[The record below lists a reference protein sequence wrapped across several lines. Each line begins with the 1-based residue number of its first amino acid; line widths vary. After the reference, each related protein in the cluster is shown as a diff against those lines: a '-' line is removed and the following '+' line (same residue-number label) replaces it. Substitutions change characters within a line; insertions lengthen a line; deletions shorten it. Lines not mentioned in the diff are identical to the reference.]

1 MKHFFKYVLSVT
13 LATMLVTSCE
23 TTELDIR
30 DNENSL
36 RDDQKDANLLLNEIQ
51 IRYAELMESL
61 SEPASETVRLLVMQ
75 NRQYVNA
82 YSPEFFND
90 DWDDA
95 YRSVLKDIKEM
106 NELAVQN
113 NLFHHI
119 AIGQIIEADLI
130 TTLVDFFGDVPF
142 SEIGLG
148 LDNLNPV
155 EDSGADIYS
164 SAFDIINSAIDN
176 FGQSVISQNEVAI
189 DFYYN
194 RNWSTWIKLANT
206 MKLKL
211 LVKTRLVNSSAL
223 TEFQAIV
230 NSGNYIQTNAEDFQ
244 FRWGINE
251 VQPDT
256 RHPNYRQ
263 NYIPQG
269 AGDYAA
275 HWIIQTMRLTNDPR
289 IRYYFFRQTDAV
301 PGQDGNPPNEE
312 TLDCSLDT
320 PRQHYI
326 DFYTALGQDV
336 VFCGLPDGYW
346 GRDHGDDA
354 GIPPDGLLRTTWGVY
369 PVGGNFDD
377 DRFKGINQGQGGGGA
392 GITPL
397 LLSSWVDFWKA
408 EVAMVNNN
416 PTQAKQYMLEG
427 IAKHIA
433 KVQSFGSLDGA
444 ADTDFFTDGDDSQD
458 FQDDIDDAFSSGS
471 TNEKWNILA
480 EQFFVSQYG
489 YGIDAYNFYKRVGF
503 PFTLQPSLEP
513 NPGGFIRL
521 FRYPSNHTNNNSN
534 AQQRQSVT
542 EQTFW
547 DTNPSSPGF
556 PVAN

>member
-1 MKHFFKYVLSVT
+1 MKHFFKYIFGITAAVLMT
-13 LATMLVTSCE
+13 TSCE
-23 TTELDIR
+23 TTELDLR
-30 DNENSL
+30 DNPNALTPEQADL
-36 RDDQKDANLLLNEIQ
+36 NLFLNAIQ
-51 IRYAELMESL
+51 LKYVDLMESL
-61 SEPASETVRLLVMQ
+61 SEPTSETVRILTMQ

-82 YSPEFFND
+82 YSPEFFNG

-95 YRSVLKDIKEM
+95 YRELLADVAAM
-106 NELAVQN
+106 NVIAEEGG
-113 NLFHHI
+113 FTKHI
-119 AIGQIIEADLI
+119 AIGQVLTADVF
-130 TTLVDFFGDVPF
+130 TTLVDIFGDIPF
-142 SEIGLG
+142 SEAIQGREG
-148 LDNLNPV
+148 NLNPKR
-155 EDSGADIYS
+155 DSGADIY
-164 SAFDIINSAIDN
+164 AAALDLLDQAIDN
-176 FGQSVISQNEVAI
+176 FNGPGSNPSL
-189 DFYYN
+189 DFFYD
-194 RNWSTWIKLANT
+194 RNWTRWIKLANT

-211 LVKTRLVNSSAL
+211 LLKTRLVNSSAL

-244 FRWGINE
+244 FRWGTNE

-256 RHPNYRQ
+256 RHPNYAQ

-301 PGQDGNPPNEE
+301 PGQDSNPPNEE

-369 PVGGNFDD
+369 PVAGNFDD
-377 DRFKGINQGQGGGGA
+377 DRFKGIGQGQGGGGA

-416 PTQAKQYMLEG
+416 PTLAKQYMLEG

-433 KVQSFGSLDGA
+433 KVQSFGSLDTA
-444 ADTDFFTDGDDSQD
+444 ADSDFFTDANDSQD
-458 FQDDIDDAFSSGS
+458 FQDEIEAAFDDGS
-471 TNEKWNILA
+471 INEKWNILA
-480 EQFFVSQYG
+480 EQFFVTQYG